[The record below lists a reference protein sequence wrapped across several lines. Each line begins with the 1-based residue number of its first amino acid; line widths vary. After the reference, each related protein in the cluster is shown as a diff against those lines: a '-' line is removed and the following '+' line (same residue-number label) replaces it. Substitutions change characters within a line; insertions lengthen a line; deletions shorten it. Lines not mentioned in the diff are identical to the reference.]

1 MDRGQAHTAR
11 DHLEQL
17 YDVWSRHLG
26 PEHEGTLWTAHY
38 LARAYDDTR
47 DHDRA
52 RALDEDTLRR
62 RRTLGDDH
70 PHTLATASNLSVR
83 LGALRQFERA
93 RALAEDTLDRKR
105 RTLCEDHRD
114 TLVTNRLLDW
124 LREADRPEQ

>member
-1 MDRGQAHTAR
+1 MRSGPREYCD
-11 DHLEQL
+11 DHE
-17 YDVWSRHLG
+17 
-26 PEHEGTLWTAHY
+26 
-38 LARAYDDTR
+38 
-47 DHDRA
+47 RA
-52 RALDEDTLRR
+52 RALDEDTPRRR

-105 RTLCEDHRD
+105 RTLGEDHPD